1 MLIKLLEAP
10 VKPEHPIDFI
20 RDNLGPT
27 LAEKH
32 RIENLEQQLT
42 EYKQE
47 VSDLKAQID
56 QLKSK
61 LSESEQSSDSNDATV
76 IVADTTK
83 ADDEV
88 KGDEVKPPAELV
100 KSVEL
105 VNGKCGGEAEI
116 PAEQKIA
123 ESEKAATPVEAK
135 EVIVETSDAEKA
147 DIAESNSAEPTS
159 KQPDEEITK
168 TDAAA
173 ASVENEKNEKET
185 TTAAEDA
192 VKTADT
198 DNTAPKED
206 KK

>member
-61 LSESEQSSDSNDATV
+61 LSESEKTSDSNDVTA
-76 IVADTTK
+76 IVADATN
-83 ADDEV
+83 ADDGV
-88 KGDEVKPPAELV
+88 KGEEVKP
-100 KSVEL
+100 VEL

-116 PAEQKIA
+116 PAEQIIS
-123 ESEKAATPVEAK
+123 ESEKAATPVEPK
-135 EVIVETSDAEKA
+135 DVIVETSDAEKA
-147 DIAESNSAEPTS
+147 DIAETISNEPAST
-159 KQPDEEITK
+159 KPDEEITQS
-168 TDAAA
+168 DATAL
-173 ASVENEKNEKET
+173 VENDKET
-185 TTAAEDA
+185 TKATEDA
-192 VKTADT
+192 VKSTDT
-198 DNTAPKED
+198 DNSAPKED